1 MFTHGW
7 FHKKH
12 RHRPMIIAEIFHQS
26 IGFSRGLHFV
36 IDTGA
41 ERTLVVPY
49 YEDMLQIPQD
59 KLERDPYP
67 IDTIGGKINLVCLP
81 NCCLVFNDLQHKPY
95 PVGRISV
102 YFFAPEEKRKRKP
115 PLMGKPDFPCV
126 LGRDILE
133 QLSLGYCQT
142 SDYLFVT
149 KQTKQYRDILQQ
161 QFPKP
166 TVDFWFD

>member
-1 MFTHGW
+1 
-7 FHKKH
+7 
-12 RHRPMIIAEIFHQS
+12 MIIAEIFHLS

-41 ERTLVVPY
+41 ERTLIVPY
-49 YEDMLQIPQD
+49 YEEMLQIPQN
-59 KLERDPYP
+59 KLLRDPEP

-81 NCCLVFNDLQHKPY
+81 NCCLVFNDLQHRPY

-102 YFFAPEEKRKRKP
+102 YFFAPEEKRKKVP

-149 KQTKQYRDILQQ
+149 KQTEQYRDILQR

-166 TVDFWFD
+166 VTDYWRD